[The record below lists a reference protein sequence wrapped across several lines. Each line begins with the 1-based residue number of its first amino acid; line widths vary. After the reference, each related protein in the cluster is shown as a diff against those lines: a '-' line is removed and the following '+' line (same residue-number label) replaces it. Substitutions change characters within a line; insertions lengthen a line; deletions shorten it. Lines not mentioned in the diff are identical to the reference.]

1 MKRHCGIQAT
11 TKSNESVNETT
22 SKQQQ
27 SDTVPK
33 FGF

>member
-1 MKRHCGIQAT
+1 MKRHFGIQGT
-11 TKSNESVNETT
+11 TKPKERVNETT